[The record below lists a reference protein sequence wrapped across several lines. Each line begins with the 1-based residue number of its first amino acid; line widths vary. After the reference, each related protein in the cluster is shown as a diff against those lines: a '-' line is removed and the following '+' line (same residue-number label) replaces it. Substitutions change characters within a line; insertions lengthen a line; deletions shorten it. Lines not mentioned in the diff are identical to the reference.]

1 VNDRWQYGV
10 TTYYNGKCPVCA
22 AGVADQR
29 RRAARANAPCSWV
42 DINDEPEALAAHGIA
57 LDDVRL
63 RLHAVDGEGRLR
75 VGPDAFAAIWGELPH
90 WRWLAR
96 LVSLPGMRTGVRWL
110 YDRLAYRLYAWNQ
123 RRGRW

>member
-1 VNDRWQYGV
+1 M

-29 RRAARANAPCSWV
+29 RRAARAGAACAWV

-63 RLHAVDGEGRLR
+63 RLQAIDGEGRLR
-75 VGPDAFAAIWGELPH
+75 VGVEAFAAIWGELPR
-90 WRWLAR
+90 WRRLAR
-96 LVSLPGMRTGVRWL
+96 LIGLPGLRSGAHWL